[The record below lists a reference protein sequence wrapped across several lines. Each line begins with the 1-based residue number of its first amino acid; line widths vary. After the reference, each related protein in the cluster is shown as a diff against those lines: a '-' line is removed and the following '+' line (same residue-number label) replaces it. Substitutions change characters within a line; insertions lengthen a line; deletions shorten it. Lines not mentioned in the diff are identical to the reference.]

1 MGVNEQSPLNNE
13 HERKSTYVSLITLT
27 IEPRMIETLQAYN
40 TIKIIIA
47 LGRLTLDEHVWNH
60 SNSGYMFHAIVVEN
74 FLLLMSIPFFPQVIT
89 NLNCSL
95 WVTRFSFYAI
105 RP

>member
-47 LGRLTLDEHVWNH
+47 LGRLTLDEHV
-60 SNSGYMFHAIVVEN
+60 
-74 FLLLMSIPFFPQVIT
+74 
-89 NLNCSL
+89 
-95 WVTRFSFYAI
+95 
-105 RP
+105 